1 VSVRLRVILAFASI
15 FIVWGSTYL
24 AIKYAVQEIPPL
36 LTAAV
41 RHVVA
46 GTLLLLWARSK
57 GLRATPVEWRH
68 SAVVGALFFLIG
80 HGTLHWAEQTVPSG
94 LSALLVATEP
104 VWIAVLL
111 ALTGS
116 ARLRPPTIAGLC
128 LGLGGVW
135 LLVGDDSIRASD
147 ALLTGSVAILLGAAS
162 WAFGVIYSQHA
173 PMPANPTL
181 RTATTLLCGSGW
193 LLVASALVGEFGRVR
208 VPSPLAIG
216 SLAFLIVFG
225 SILTFTAYYW
235 LLDRYSATLVA
246 THTYVNPA
254 VAMLLGWAIAGEAV
268 SRWSVL
274 ALLIIVGAIALVS
287 TGAPPERE
295 PHRHVGDGS
304 VRSVVAALWSG
315 RARYRRAE

>member
-1 VSVRLRVILAFASI
+1 MAVRIRVILAFASI
-15 FIVWGSTYL
+15 FVVWGSTYL
-24 AIKYAVQEIPPL
+24 AIRYAVEEIPPL
-36 LTAAV
+36 LTAGV
-41 RHVVA
+41 RHLVA
-46 GTLLLLWARSK
+46 GVILLIWTRSK

-104 VWIAVLL
+104 FWIAVLL

-116 ARLRPPTIAGLC
+116 ARLRPPTMAGLL
-128 LGLGGVW
+128 LGLSGVW
-135 LLVGDDSIRASD
+135 LLVGDDAIRSSEP
-147 ALLTGSVAILLGAAS
+147 LLMGSLAILLGAAS
-162 WAFGVIYSQHA
+162 WALGVIYSQHA

-193 LLVASALVGEFGRVR
+193 LLLASALVGEFGRVR
-208 VPSPLAIG
+208 VPSLLAIG

-225 SILTFTAYYW
+225 SILSFTAYYW
-235 LLDRYSATLVA
+235 LLDRYPATLVA

-268 SRWSVL
+268 SRGSFL
-274 ALLIIVGAIALVS
+274 ALLLIVGAIALVS
-287 TGAPPERE
+287 TGPRPERAR
-295 PHRHVGDGS
+295 HRNVGDHS
-304 VRSVVAALWSG
+304 VRAVLASLW
-315 RARYRRAE
+315 RRA